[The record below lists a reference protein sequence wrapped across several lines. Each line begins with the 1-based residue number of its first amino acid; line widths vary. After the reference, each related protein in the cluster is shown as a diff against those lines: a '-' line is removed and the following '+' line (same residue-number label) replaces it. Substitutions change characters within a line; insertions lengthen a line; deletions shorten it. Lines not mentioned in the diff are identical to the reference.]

1 MNEFLLKFFEAV
13 PSYAEVISSS
23 NVLQKYVDF
32 GEVLMNEMK
41 RYYLKVHIKII
52 FFLSELY
59 INVCTA

>member
-1 MNEFLLKFFEAV
+1 MLQKMDEFLLKFFEAV

-41 RYYLKVHIKII
+41 RYYLYLLISSH
-52 FFLSELY
+52 
-59 INVCTA
+59 